1 MEVGLQVRGAQQ
13 QRDGP
18 ALGAHLIVEDL
29 GRHFGSA
36 SVRHRRR
43 PAAQLRCERPCNNGL
58 GLEAVTS
65 PAHRARRLMHPTR
78 RGATRTFA
86 DEDKSITVLSCTNCC
101 FRSAECGAG
110 SGRGISP
117 AERKEAGRDAA
128 GARLTRTA
136 GEGYS
141 RGGEI
146 RRDGNVRVVNMVG
159 GIVGSCWSQNIYGVC
174 NIKDHSQ

>member
-1 MEVGLQVRGAQQ
+1 
-13 QRDGP
+13 
-18 ALGAHLIVEDL
+18 
-29 GRHFGSA
+29 
-36 SVRHRRR
+36 
-43 PAAQLRCERPCNNGL
+43 
-58 GLEAVTS
+58 
-65 PAHRARRLMHPTR
+65 MHPTR